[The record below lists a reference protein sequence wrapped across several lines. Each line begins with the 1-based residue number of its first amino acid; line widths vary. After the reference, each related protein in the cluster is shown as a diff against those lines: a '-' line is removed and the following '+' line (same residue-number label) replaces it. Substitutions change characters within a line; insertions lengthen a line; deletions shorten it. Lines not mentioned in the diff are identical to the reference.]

1 MTAMIDVLAP
11 IEQEGT
17 QASVRSWFIAV
28 GDTIEEGEPMVE
40 LETDKVAVEVP
51 APASGTLSEI
61 LIDVD
66 GQAEP
71 GACLGRLDTAAGA
84 AQGKSA
90 EPSAATAQ
98 RQHQTS
104 QTPVTGPKVWM
115 SPAVKRL
122 VQEHDLD
129 ITLIDGTGKDGRVT
143 KADVLSFLDKP
154 AAEPQATPPQL
165 AVPAAKPATPLPSGE
180 AQIIPHDSM
189 RRAIAQ
195 HMSHSVTTAPH
206 VTAVFEADFSAI
218 MAHRKAYKED
228 FAKRGAK
235 LTFTA
240 YILAA
245 AAEAMAAAPTVNSR
259 WHEDHLEVLS
269 DINIGVGTA
278 LEDKGLIVPV
288 VRSVQSLNLFGIA
301 QQLTTLTD
309 KARTG
314 ALSPSDV
321 RGGTFS
327 LSNHGTS
334 GSLVASPIIINQPQS
349 AILGVGKLE
358 KRVVVKE
365 IDGADTL
372 QIRPLAYVSLTIDH
386 RMLDGHQTNAWL
398 TRFVEVLETWS
409 AS

>member
-1 MTAMIDVLAP
+1 MASLIDILAP

-17 QASVRSWFIAV
+17 TASVRSWFIAV
-28 GDTIEEGEPMVE
+28 GDTIQEGEPVVE

-51 APASGTLSEI
+51 APASGILSDI
-61 LIDVD
+61 IIDVD
-66 GQAEP
+66 GEAQP
-71 GACLGRLDTAAGA
+71 GACLGRLECKGEDV
-84 AQGKSA
+84 QGEVTQMSPPASECVGSLTEAPVKG
-90 EPSAATAQ
+90 PSA
-98 RQHQTS
+98 
-104 QTPVTGPKVWM
+104 WM

-122 VQEHDLD
+122 VKDHALD
-129 ITLIDGTGKDGRVT
+129 ITVIDGTGKDGRVT
-143 KADVLSFLDKP
+143 KADVLAFLKR
-154 AAEPQATPPQL
+154 PQAPLPTL
-165 AVPAAKPATPLPSGE
+165 APVAKPAMPQSSGE

-189 RRAIAQ
+189 RRSIAQ

-218 MAHRKAYKED
+218 IAHRKANKDD
-228 FAKRGAK
+228 FSKRGAK

-245 AAEAMAAAPTVNSR
+245 AAEAMAVVPTVNSR
-259 WHEDHLEVLS
+259 WHEDHLEVFP

-288 VRSVQSLNLFGIA
+288 VRSVQSLNLFGVA
-301 QQLTTLTD
+301 HQLTQLTD
-309 KARTG
+309 KARHG
-314 ALSPSDV
+314 KLSPSDV

-365 IDGADTL
+365 LDGIDTL
-372 QIRPLAYVSLTIDH
+372 QIRPMAYVSLTIDH
-386 RMLDGHQTNAWL
+386 RVLDGHQTNAWL
-398 TRFVEVLETWS
+398 THFVQVLETW
-409 AS
+409 AAP